1 MAKIDEYKESLN
13 TLRVGFT
20 ILCGLLAILIG
31 ALVTKIETNKISW
44 SFWVGSVLATMA
56 IIGLA
61 VILREITKKTK
72 EIGEL

>member
-20 ILCGLLAILIG
+20 ILFGLLVLLMG
-31 ALVTKIETNKISW
+31 ALVTKIETNNIGW
-44 SFWVGSVLATMA
+44 SFWAGSALSVLAIAGLA
-56 IIGLA
+56 IILK
-61 VILREITKKTK
+61 EIAKKTK

>member
-20 ILCGLLAILIG
+20 ILFGVLVLLVG
-31 ALVTKIETNKISW
+31 ALVTKIEANNVGW
-44 SFWVGSVLATMA
+44 SFWVGSVLAFIS
-56 IIGLA
+56 IIGLS
-61 VILREITKKTK
+61 VILREIAKKTK

>member
-1 MAKIDEYKESLN
+1 MTKIDEYKESLN

-20 ILCGLLAILIG
+20 ILFGLLVLLIG
-31 ALVTKIETNKISW
+31 ALVTKVENNNIGW
-44 SFWVGSVLATMA
+44 SFWAGSTLSVLA

-61 VILREITKKTK
+61 VILREIAKKTK